1 MEHIRKAVERAKS
14 PLSPSEPCPDLD
26 GSLGSNP
33 GSNPGSHSGVPQ
45 DAARAARA
53 ASAKD
58 DKLDAA
64 HLESRRIIAHDIL
77 DPRSRSFDMLRTQVL
92 QSMDMKS
99 WQFLG
104 ATSATEGCGKSV
116 VSVNLA
122 LSIARQPERSVLL
135 VDLDLQKPQV
145 ASCLGIGSE
154 RGLLSV
160 LHGRA
165 SLQNALVPARIKNC
179 EMVVLPCEAPTLN
192 SSEWIASR
200 EMRSLLTDIKRDF
213 RGWTVVFDL
222 PPLLASDDV
231 ISILPQLDCVLFVV
245 GAGKTTAEEIKE
257 CNRHLESA
265 EVVRV
270 VLNKAEDAT
279 TPYYA
284 PPRFEPKPPPQNK
297 SGGSGAMKPV
307 SKLIKKIKEL

>member
-1 MEHIRKAVERAKS
+1 M
-14 PLSPSEPCPDLD
+14 
-26 GSLGSNP
+26 P
-33 GSNPGSHSGVPQ
+33 GSTKDVSLNP
-45 DAARAARA
+45 
-53 ASAKD
+53 
-58 DKLDAA
+58 A
-64 HLESRRIIAHDIL
+64 HLESKRVIAHDIS

-92 QSMDMKS
+92 QSMDLKS

-135 VDLDLQKPQV
+135 VDLDLQRPQV
-145 ASCLGIGSE
+145 ASSLGIGSD
-154 RGLLSV
+154 RGLLNV

-165 SLQNALVPARIKNC
+165 TLQNSLVQTRIKNC
-179 EMVVLPCEAPTLN
+179 EMAVLPCEAPTLN
-192 SSEWIASR
+192 SSELIASR
-200 EMRSLLTDIKRDF
+200 QMRALLQDIKREF

-222 PPLLASDDV
+222 PPLLSSDDV

-279 TPYYA
+279 AAYYA
-284 PPRFEPKPPPQNK
+284 APRFEPKPPPQNK

-307 SKLIKKIKEL
+307 SKLIKKIKEI